1 MGARKKSQ
9 SEMTFIEKHRR
20 KQIIDTAIEIIARD
34 GYHQATLASVAK
46 EAGFSKGVIFY
57 YFKNKDE
64 LTSQIN
70 EILLD
75 ELKDHTRKYLRE
87 EAPQTDNLKAYV
99 EAYLDFVRKNREKFA
114 ILVELGMNLNQR
126 VQDQLFSSL
135 VYIDCRKSLAKIMD
149 RDDKRNNMEKKTAD
163 AVVVVIQAMLD
174 GLGIQYLA
182 DPKTVNLDTCQ
193 QVILSMIN
201 SYQP

>member
-1 MGARKKSQ
+1 MGAQKKSQ

-64 LTSQIN
+64 LTEQIN

-75 ELKDHTRKYLRE
+75 ELRDHTRKCMKE
-87 EAPQTDNLKAYV
+87 EAPQADNLKAYV
-99 EAYLDFVRKNREKFA
+99 EAYLDFIRKNREKFA
-114 ILVELGMNLNQR
+114 ILVELGINLNQKM
-126 VQDQLFSSL
+126 QDQLFSSL
-135 VYIDCRKSLAKIMD
+135 VYIDCRKSLAVIMD
-149 RDDKRNNMEKKTAD
+149 RDGKRDNLEKKTAD
-163 AVVVVIQAMLD
+163 ALVVVVQAMLD
-174 GLGIQYLA
+174 GLGIQYLS
-182 DPKTVNLDTCQ
+182 DPKNIDLDACQ
-193 QVILSMIN
+193 QVILSMIA